1 MTFPTAAVSG
11 PGMVPKAVAA
21 DISLCMRNQ
30 HSAIAA
36 ALCVVSACGLIA
48 SPAGV
53 EDPARPRA
61 FVSTFDRVLIA
72 GFLAE
77 TVADRGRDIDL
88 NVETARLLRG
98 ALRSG
103 TSVNVIDSGPVH
115 LPLVDAK
122 APNPEKYVF
131 NDVAFWKRLG
141 EEYREP
147 LILTGTVAFK
157 RAGSQSAERQIG
169 PRSIT
174 VWRPR
179 YKLDLHL
186 VFICGRTGQVL
197 DSLSAGPAIMQAQD
211 DRTSAFSL
219 YLELMDRLT
228 PRVLA
233 VFGSQFSAPRS

>member
-1 MTFPTAAVSG
+1 
-11 PGMVPKAVAA
+11 MVHKAVAA

-48 SPAGV
+48 APATV
-53 EDPARPRA
+53 EGPARPRA

-77 TVADRGRDIDL
+77 TVADRGRDLDL
-88 NVETARLLRG
+88 NAETARLLRG
-98 ALRSG
+98 ALRSRA
-103 TSVNVIDSGPVH
+103 SVNVIDSDTVH
-115 LPLVDAK
+115 LPRVDAK
-122 APNPEKYVF
+122 ASNAEQYVF
-131 NDVAFWKRLG
+131 NDVVFWKRLG

-169 PRSIT
+169 PRAVT

-179 YKLDLHL
+179 YRLDVRL

-197 DSLSAGPAIMQAQD
+197 ESLSPGPAVMQAQD
-211 DRTSAFSL
+211 DRTSAFAL

-228 PRVLA
+228 PKALEV
-233 VFGSQFSAPRS
+233 FSAEPRP